1 MRPPS
6 QAALADYAT
15 MVGALLLAR
24 ATEGAPLS
32 HELLAAAR
40 ARLLPGASPPQRPP
54 APQVQGSLNVF
65 ATPVAHWFGR
75 RGIHFSWVVMGIAF
89 LTMLTSSAALGL
101 PGAFLQ
107 PLSKEFGWST
117 DQISG
122 AIALR
127 FVLYGLIG
135 PFAAVLMER
144 YGLRRIICSA
154 LLLIATGMVLAT
166 HMTALWQLVLLWGVV
181 LGVGLGPHRAGAG
194 RHRGQPLVRAAAR
207 PGDGHAHRQLGH
219 RAAGLP
225 ADRRV
230 ADPEPRLAHGGDP
243 GLHELPGRGRPR
255 VLPAARPSEGAG
267 LLPFGADPARVDP
280 APAAWRPGFAEP
292 LRTLAM
298 ASRSGTFWVLFGTF
312 FVCGLSTSGLIQ
324 THFISLCGDYGL
336 GAVPAA
342 SVLATIGAC
351 DFVGTIASGWLSDRY
366 DVRKLLFWYYGLRGL
381 SLMWL
386 PHSTFTVVGLSLFA
400 VFYGLDWVATVPPTV
415 RLTSAAF
422 DKQRAPMIFGWI
434 FAGHQLGGAVAAYGA
449 GLTRTVMQSYTP
461 ALYAAGLTCIV
472 AAVAIFLLRR
482 PPPIQAA

>member
-1 MRPPS
+1 M
-6 QAALADYAT
+6 
-15 MVGALLLAR
+15 
-24 ATEGAPLS
+24 
-32 HELLAAAR
+32 
-40 ARLLPGASPPQRPP
+40 
-54 APQVQGSLNVF
+54 F
-65 ATPVAHWFGR
+65 ATPVAHLFGR

-101 PGAFLQ
+101 PGAFLL
-107 PLSKEFGWST
+107 PLSREFGWST

-154 LLLIATGMVLAT
+154 LLLIATSMALAT
-166 HMTALWQLVLLWGVV
+166 RMTTLWQLVALWGLV
-181 LGVGLGPHRAGAG
+181 LGVGSGLTALVLGATVANRWFEQ
-194 RHRGQPLVRAAAR
+194 RRGLVMGLLTASSATGQLIFLPIAASLIQSHGWRLAIT
-207 PGDGHAHRQLGH
+207 PVFTSCLVV
-219 RAAGLP
+219 AGL
-225 ADRRV
+225 AFCLLRDR
-230 ADPEPRLAHGGDP
+230 PKEL
-243 GLHELPGRGRPR
+243 GL
-255 VLPAARPSEGAG
+255 V
-267 LLPFGADPARVDP
+267 PFGADPAHADA
-280 APAAWRPGFAEP
+280 APVAWRPDFLEP
-292 LRTLAM
+292 ARTLAL
-298 ASRSGTFWVLFGTF
+298 ASRSGAFWVLFGTF

-324 THFISLCGDYGL
+324 THFITLCGDNGL
-336 GAVPAA
+336 GPMPAA

-351 DFVGTIASGWLSDRY
+351 DFIGTIASGWLSDRY

-381 SLMWL
+381 SLLWL

-449 GLTRTVMQSYTP
+449 GLTRTVMQSYSP
-461 ALYAAGLTCIV
+461 ALYTAGATCIV
-472 AAVAIFLLRR
+472 AAVAIFLLKR
-482 PPPIQAA
+482 PAPAPVPLRAT